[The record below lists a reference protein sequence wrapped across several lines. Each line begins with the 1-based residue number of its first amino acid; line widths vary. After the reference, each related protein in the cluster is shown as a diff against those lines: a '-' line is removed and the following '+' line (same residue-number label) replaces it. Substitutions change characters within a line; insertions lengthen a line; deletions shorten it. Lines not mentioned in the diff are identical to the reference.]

1 MIIHHVY
8 IKDRQ
13 SRSSYMVILVF
24 QGVVHLDTIVHQ
36 GEENMDTIIHHGV
49 IYLTRSL
56 TTR

>member
-1 MIIHHVY
+1 
-8 IKDRQ
+8 
-13 SRSSYMVILVF
+13 MVIIVY

-36 GEENMDTIIHHGV
+36 GEENVDTIIHHGV

>member
-1 MIIHHVY
+1 MVMIVY
-8 IKDRQ
+8 
-13 SRSSYMVILVF
+13 

>member
-1 MIIHHVY
+1 MVVIVY
-8 IKDRQ
+8 
-13 SRSSYMVILVF
+13 